1 MTVILKSFE
10 YRNVRDTATIWV
22 EQYQD
27 KEARVPFW
35 RISYMY
41 DDTRP
46 GPYGGMC
53 FVLKKG
59 LKNRPRRATIE
70 DLRADI

>member
-27 KEARVPFW
+27 KEARVSFW
-35 RISYMY
+35 RIFYRCDGRIAGVIHKTM
-41 DDTRP
+41 
-46 GPYGGMC
+46 
-53 FVLKKG
+53 
-59 LKNRPRRATIE
+59 LKNKPRRATIE

>member
-1 MTVILKSFE
+1 MTVILQSFE

-35 RISYMY
+35 RIFYRY
-41 DDTRP
+41 DGRIAGVIHKT
-46 GPYGGMC
+46 M
-53 FVLKKG
+53 
-59 LKNRPRRATIE
+59 LKNKPRRSTIE
-70 DLRADI
+70 GLRADI